1 MVSDE
6 GLCAYTVSEVIM
18 SGGVNGLSGCAE
30 PGTERTRMGGR
41 LMISVIDF
49 VRDDM
54 RACQPHQGTQHR
66 REGEHET
73 KSGLRFH
80 KLSSHPVKGPALM
93 RPVVSAP
100 LRFPPLFTRAEG
112 KYL

>member
-1 MVSDE
+1 MASDE
-6 GLCAYTVSEVIM
+6 GLCAYTVSEVIV

-73 KSGLRFH
+73 KSGLRLH
-80 KLSSHPVKGPALM
+80 
-93 RPVVSAP
+93 
-100 LRFPPLFTRAEG
+100 
-112 KYL
+112 